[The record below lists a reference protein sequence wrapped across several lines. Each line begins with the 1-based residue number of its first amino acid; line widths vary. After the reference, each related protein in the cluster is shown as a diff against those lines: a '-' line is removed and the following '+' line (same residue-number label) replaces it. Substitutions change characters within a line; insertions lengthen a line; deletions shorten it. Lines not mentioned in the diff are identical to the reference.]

1 MSDFVSLLKYVL
13 PNKCIN
19 DESSIMKG
27 YSIFFFFKQ
36 TTQGANAIPVKNV
49 YLRDLPS
56 GLEVHGHSEGV
67 WAKKWRRYRI
77 KRRRSSFPMRP
88 VPSAYLFLI
97 PNHTQSLVLNQECSP
112 FMCNAN
118 RIVGQAA
125 FTVLGDRTWPHRSE
139 GVGGGGAGGCA
150 LHSQWS
156 EAEGTPRSILRTGS
170 PGWGSPTPG
179 HHRLCHHR
187 EQILSRRR
195 ISGMVLASR
204 HLCPRR
210 TGRDG
215 SILHQ

>member
-88 VPSAYLFLI
+88 VPGAYLFLI

-139 GVGGGGAGGCA
+139 GVGGGAGAAVLCT
-150 LHSQWS
+150 HSGRRLRAHRAAFS
-156 EAEGTPRSILRTGS
+156 ERDLRVGAVQLLVITDYVITENRS
-170 PGWGSPTPG
+170 
-179 HHRLCHHR
+179 
-187 EQILSRRR
+187 
-195 ISGMVLASR
+195 
-204 HLCPRR
+204 
-210 TGRDG
+210 
-215 SILHQ
+215 